1 MLIRAML
8 FTLALLPL
16 PAAAQD
22 FEANEALLMRLI
34 FDDCVGFVKDGIEP
48 FDGLKTEEPSAEE
61 KSLVE
66 LTGKDL
72 SATVIQN
79 RTYLAW
85 WGTVAGK
92 KACTIFRGVERQDQ
106 QTSGIPLQRLLD
118 QADLRAK
125 DLGLEITPQDTDSRF
140 VERDWIEAGVD
151 RRKALTVSMTLNVHQ
166 DVATIVGVTTWMAP
180 PPLLN

>member
-8 FTLALLPL
+8 FALTLLPL

-22 FEANEALLMRLI
+22 FEENEALLMRLT
-34 FDDCVGFVKDGIEP
+34 FDDCAGFVKDGIDP
-48 FDGLKTEEPSAEE
+48 FDGLETEELSAEE
-61 KSLVE
+61 KSVVE
-66 LTGKDL
+66 HIGKDV

-79 RTYLAW
+79 RTYFAS
-85 WGTVAGK
+85 WGTFAGIK
-92 KACTIFRGVERQDQ
+92 ICIIFRGFERQDQ

-118 QADLRAK
+118 QADLRAE
-125 DLGLEITPQDTDSRF
+125 DLGLLISPQDTDSGF

-151 RRKALTVSMTLNVHQ
+151 RRKALMVSMTLNVHQ
-166 DVATIVGVTTWMAP
+166 DVATIEGVTISMSL